1 MTDGGLGY
9 TSGVAV
15 NDHASPPCMHLV
27 RQQFDASEVPD
38 FDRRLA
44 AEARSVLTAQGVG
57 SGSRIAIAVGSR
69 GVSPVARVVRIVG
82 EAVRSLEAEPLI
94 VPAMGSH
101 GGGTAD
107 GQAEVLAGYGIS
119 EAALGVPVRATMD
132 TVDLGATD
140 AGVRVHMDA
149 AAAAAD
155 GLVVIGRIKP
165 HTSFRGTVESG
176 LCKMLAIGLG
186 NRRGAETIH
195 AHDLATTIPAAARV
209 ALAAAPVRMGVGLV
223 ENAFDRPHRLAVVG
237 PEAFESTD
245 HELLKVA
252 RGVLPRLP
260 LDRLDLLVVDRMG
273 KNVSGT
279 GMDPNVIGMWRR
291 FPELP
296 HEPDYRWLAVLGLT
310 EQSHGNAVGIGMAD
324 LTSRK
329 LTDVIDPVP
338 THANVLTSMAVG
350 MAKVPLTLPNDREC
364 VAMGLTL
371 AERSSSEPLRV
382 ARIASTMEL
391 ETLWLSEAA
400 LTDLPGSCDVVAGGA
415 SFDFGEDGSI
425 VESGVYAH

>member
-1 MTDGGLGY
+1 MTDGY
-9 TSGVAV
+9 TPGVAV
-15 NDHASPPCMHLV
+15 NDHATPPRMHLV

-44 AEARSVLTAQGVG
+44 AESRSVLTAQGVG

-69 GVSPVARVVRIVG
+69 GVSPVARVVRIVS
-82 EAVRSLEAEPLI
+82 EAVRSLQAEPFI

-101 GGGTAD
+101 GGGAAA

-119 EAALGVPVRATMD
+119 EASLGVPVQATMD
-132 TVDLGATD
+132 TVELGATD
-140 AGVRVHMDA
+140 DGVRVHLDS

-155 GLVVIGRIKP
+155 GIVVIGRIKP

-209 ALAAAPVRMGVGLV
+209 ALAEAPVCMGVGLV

-237 PEAFESTD
+237 PEAFEATD
-245 HELLKVA
+245 RELLEVA

-260 LDRLDLLVVDRMG
+260 LDRLDLLVIDRMG

-329 LTDVIDPVP
+329 LTDDIDPVP
-338 THANVLTSMAVG
+338 TYANVLTSMAVG

-364 VAMGLTL
+364 VAMGLSL
-371 AERSSSEPLRV
+371 AKRSSLEPLRV

-391 ETLWLSEAA
+391 ETFWLSEAA
-400 LTDLPGSCDVVAGGA
+400 LPDLPESCEVVAGGA
-415 SFDFGEDGSI
+415 SFDFGKDGSI
-425 VESGVYAH
+425 VESGAYAH